1 VQELR
6 ASLGQSAAS
15 VIDKFKTNGHI
26 EGMPR
31 PSVKEEIVQAALKVL
46 HQRGFNATGVQDI
59 TDAAGVP
66 KGSFYN
72 HFESKEALGVEA
84 LERYWQGALNSLAE
98 LKDETVPPIERL
110 KRYFR
115 RLNEL
120 GRKLKYRQGCM
131 VGNLSVEMSD
141 QSPIMRERLAVI
153 LATWSRAIG
162 ACVKEAQEDGS
173 MRRDLEP
180 TVVAAFM
187 LNSWEGT
194 VMRAKVDR
202 SSVPF
207 DQFEKVVFTSLASG
221 D

>member
-1 VQELR
+1 
-6 ASLGQSAAS
+6 
-15 VIDKFKTNGHI
+15 
-26 EGMPR
+26 MPR

-84 LERYWQGALNSLAE
+84 LERYWQGALGSLE
-98 LKDETVPPIERL
+98 VLKDGDVPPVARL
-110 KRYFR
+110 KAYFQK
-115 RLNEL
+115 LNDF
-120 GRKLKYRQGCM
+120 GRKHKYRPGCM

-141 QSPIMRERLAVI
+141 QSPVMRERLAAI
-153 LATWSRAIG
+153 LTTWSRAIE
-162 ACVKEAQEDGS
+162 ACVKEAQAEGS
-173 MRRDLEP
+173 MRRDLEAKAI
-180 TVVAAFM
+180 AAFM
-187 LNSWEGT
+187 LNAWEGA

-207 DQFEKVVFTSLASG
+207 DQFEKVVFTSLAAG
-221 D
+221 A